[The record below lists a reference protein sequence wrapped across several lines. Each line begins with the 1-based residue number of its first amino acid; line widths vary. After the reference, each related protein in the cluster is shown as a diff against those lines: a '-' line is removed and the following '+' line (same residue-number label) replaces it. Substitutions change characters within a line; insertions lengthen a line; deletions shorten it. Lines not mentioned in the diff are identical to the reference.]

1 MVVIDTIVSL
11 YLSIIRGLLERRI
24 SLSETNVFLLADKI
38 LVCECA
44 RDEIVLFNIDNRSVY
59 LLNHTAAAVI
69 RLTDGVRNLGW
80 VARKVAWDFD
90 TKTNV
95 VVRDIKKIYR
105 KLLKE
110 GVIAMTPDSS
120 FIPKIKQ
127 ETVIR
132 EEDDGAFIFDPVTD
146 ELSAVNET
154 GLLVLRQID
163 GKRTLVDIIN
173 TVASEFSEVEPD
185 DIRRDVEA
193 FVEGLVDRG
202 VIGA

>member
-1 MVVIDTIVSL
+1 MIVIDSIVSL
-11 YLSIIRGLLERRI
+11 YLSIIRGILERRI
-24 SLSETNVFLLADKI
+24 GLSDTRVFLPADKI

-44 RDEIVLFNIDNRSVY
+44 RDEIVLFNIDNRNVY

-80 VARKVAWDFD
+80 VARKVAWDFN

-95 VVRDIKKIYR
+95 VVRDIKKVYR
-105 KLLKE
+105 ELLKE
-110 GVIAMTPDSS
+110 GVITMTSGSS
-120 FIPKIKQ
+120 FIPKIKR

-185 DIRRDVEA
+185 GIRRDVEA
-193 FVEGLVDRG
+193 FIEGLVNRG
-202 VIGA
+202 LIGA